1 MSQPTERPNGKCD
14 HRPVWVGRIALTAC
28 EECGRID
35 WLSEDGPVDHAE
47 AMAAVFGSFD
57 LIGCLD
63 ALGAPSPKVLV
74 YAPPSRGHRRHL
86 EALPAHAWLLA
97 GPHLWL
103 SHDGEHL
110 LLATSDVMLF
120 DNMTRGA

>member
-1 MSQPTERPNGKCD
+1 MSSSCD
-14 HRPVWVGRIALTAC
+14 HKPVWIDRIAISAC
-28 EECGRID
+28 AECESIT
-35 WLSEDGPVDHAE
+35 WMSEDGSVDHAE

-57 LIGCLD
+57 LVGQLD
-63 ALGAPSPKVLV
+63 ALGAPSPRVLV
-74 YAPPSRGHRRHL
+74 YSPPRRQLRRHL
-86 EALPAHAWLLA
+86 DVIPPRVWLKT

-110 LLATSDVMLF
+110 LLATNHGLPF